1 MDEPISALDKI
12 DSRGRSDVF
21 YRKVRQLTGQNM
33 IRKGSKA
40 IKNMDGRLLTDKSD
54 VKEKW
59 KELIETFYNAG
70 RKPGRDILGLE
81 HEDEVNKECKG
92 SDMLVSEIRAAIKE
106 LKGRRAV
113 GIDEIPAEFWKSFS
127 KEAIEELMK
136 LSERIYKEGIW
147 PEDFTKAVLMP
158 LPKKMNALARED
170 HRTISL
176 IPRASK
182 IMLRILTKGLE
193 GKVRHF
199 ISKAQFGFKKACGTR
214 EAIGV
219 MRMLRW
225 KAVPDHSM
233 ACFYG
238 KRYSKSFE
246 KTCLFVLLTTQR
258 HLTG

>member
-12 DSRGRSDVF
+12 DSKGRSDVF

-40 IKNMDGRLLTDKSD
+40 IKDMDGRLLTDKSD
-54 VKEKW
+54 VKERW
-59 KELIETFYNAG
+59 KEFIETFYNAG
-70 RKPGRDILGLE
+70 RKPGKDNLDLE

-92 SDMLVSEIRAAIKE
+92 SDMLVSEIRAAIQE
-106 LKGRRAV
+106 FKGRRAV
-113 GIDEIPAEFWKSFS
+113 GIAEIPAEFWKRFS

-147 PEDFTKAVLMP
+147 PEDFTKAVLML

-170 HRTISL
+170 L

-182 IMLRILTKGLE
+182 IMLRILTKGQE

-219 MRMLRW
+219 MRML
-225 KAVPDHSM
+225 S
-233 ACFYG
+233 
-238 KRYSKSFE
+238 E
-246 KTCLFVLLTTQR
+246 VL
-258 HLTG
+258 HL